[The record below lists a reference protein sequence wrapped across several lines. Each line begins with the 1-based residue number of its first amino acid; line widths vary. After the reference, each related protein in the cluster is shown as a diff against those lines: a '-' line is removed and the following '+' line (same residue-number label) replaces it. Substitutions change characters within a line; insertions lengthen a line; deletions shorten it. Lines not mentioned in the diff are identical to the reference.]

1 MKIGFIG
8 LGIMGSRMAANLL
21 KHGHELI
28 VYNRTK
34 AKAESLIA
42 NKAKWANSPLELAS
56 QVEVVFTMVSTPEAV
71 YEVALGNEGFV
82 DHVNENTL
90 WVDCSTVN
98 PSFSRQMAQKAIER
112 QVRFLDA
119 PVGGTVD
126 PAEKGELVFFVG
138 GDTED
143 VQFCQPLFDIMGRQ
157 VIHWGGHGKGTS
169 MKMVFNLLLG
179 EAMFAFSEAMVLGKS
194 LGISQEK
201 LFDTLLNT
209 QAVAPFLAWKREK
222 MEAGEYEAEFPLK
235 WMQKDLQLASVTAY
249 EQRVSLP
256 AVNVIKEIFALAVQ
270 HKLADKDFSAIY
282 GFLSERTKDM
292 EGGTE

>member
-8 LGIMGSRMAANLL
+8 LGIMGSRMAANLV

-42 NKAKWANSPLELAS
+42 NKAMWANSPLELAS

-71 YEVALGNEGFV
+71 YEVALGSEGFV
-82 DHVNENTL
+82 DHAKENTL

-157 VIHWGGHGKGTS
+157 VIHLGGHGTGTS

-209 QAVAPFLAWKREK
+209 PAVAPFLAWKREK
-222 MEAGEYEAEFPLK
+222 MEEGEYEAEFPLK

-282 GFLSERTKDM
+282 GFLSEGTKNM